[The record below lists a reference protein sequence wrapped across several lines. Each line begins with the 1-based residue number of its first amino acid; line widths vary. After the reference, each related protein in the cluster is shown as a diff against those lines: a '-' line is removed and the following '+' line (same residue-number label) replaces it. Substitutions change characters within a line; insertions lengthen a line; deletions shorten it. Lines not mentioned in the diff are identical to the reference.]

1 MLSSSCHDGD
11 PFAVSGSKLILMSS
25 RAICVQSHGRF
36 GLSRGGNSAKRA
48 ALQNGAAA
56 SPGGGPESAA
66 AAPVAPAD
74 GTSLDFNT
82 KLLHLA
88 WHPEV
93 NLIAAAASNSL
104 YMYYAR

>member
-1 MLSSSCHDGD
+1 MLCCG
-11 PFAVSGSKLILMSS
+11 
-25 RAICVQSHGRF
+25 VQSGRF
-36 GLSRGGNSAKRA
+36 GLGRGSNHKRA
-48 ALQNGAAA
+48 ATNGSLPTGPTADAGGL
-56 SPGGGPESAA
+56 PGDALSQ
-66 AAPVAPAD
+66 
-74 GTSLDFNT
+74 DFHA